1 MRLCKSRWRDKLI
14 CIFLFFDKAVKY
26 DICFIFSI
34 NKLKYYH
41 SFLTKSVN
49 SSATTFRRE
58 NSMINNDNIKN
69 ALELL
74 K

>member
-1 MRLCKSRWRDKLI
+1 MH
-14 CIFLFFDKAVKY
+14 FLFFDKAVKY

-58 NSMINNDNIKN
+58 NSMINNDNIKKRFRVIKITKAIN
-69 ALELL
+69 GT
-74 K
+74 